1 MGKIISVRGAK
12 QEDIS
17 EIAAGDIGV
26 VTKLSNMRTGDTL
39 CSPKK
44 VLKLAPVSFPE
55 PCLSMA
61 VKVAKKGEEEKVAAG
76 LFRLM
81 EEDPTITF
89 RSNHET
95 HEQILSGLGEQ
106 HLDVIVSK
114 LKTKFGVDVSLSVPK
129 ARNHSPNNGPAH

>member
-1 MGKIISVRGAK
+1 MSFFKVVSGKITADVPPIMHARRRVSCRVKIISVRGAK

-76 LFRLM
+76 LFPSDGGR
-81 EEDPTITF
+81 P
-89 RSNHET
+89 H
-95 HEQILSGLGEQ
+95 H
-106 HLDVIVSK
+106 HLPVQ
-114 LKTKFGVDVSLSVPK
+114 P
-129 ARNHSPNNGPAH
+129 